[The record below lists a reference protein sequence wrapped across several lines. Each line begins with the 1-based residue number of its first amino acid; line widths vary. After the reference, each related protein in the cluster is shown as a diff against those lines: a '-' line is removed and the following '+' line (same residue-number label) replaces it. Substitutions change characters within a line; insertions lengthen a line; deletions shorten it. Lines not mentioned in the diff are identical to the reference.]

1 MSNLPNPFL
10 SPTGKKASCMEML
23 QVILDGQASEE
34 QRAYFKAHMDHCGP
48 CFKGYQLDM
57 AIKELLR
64 TRCCGGAAPD
74 ELVQKIKAQIQGSN

>member
-1 MSNLPNPFL
+1 
-10 SPTGKKASCMEML
+10 
-23 QVILDGQASEE
+23 
-34 QRAYFKAHMDHCGP
+34 MDHCGP

-74 ELVQKIKAQIQGSN
+74 ELVQKIKTQIQGSK